1 MLKIIYEGKSY
12 NYEHIGKSQPYDI
25 NTEITIIEDASVTD
39 VIKAV
44 VKALQIAA
52 YHIDR
57 KTILDVVN
65 NVFDEIEY

>member
-12 NYEHIGKSQPYDI
+12 NYSVGSQPYDI
-25 NTEITIIEDASVTD
+25 NSEIAIIEDATVTD
-39 VIKAV
+39 AVKAF
-44 VKALQIAA
+44 VKALQIAT

-57 KTILDVVN
+57 QTMLNAVN